1 MDVKTELPELISR
14 LKSLEQGCEDQC
26 LDLKMLKFDIHEN
39 EMKLFNEFHS
49 YYFKNDPKNPR
60 DPRVIHAIKQFCGL
74 MGVPYSFFA
83 KNPEYMRR
91 DMVSCWLPSLRS
103 EKSSVLAKLRS
114 MSLEKGGYIIRA
126 ILPVEYTNLTNS
138 QVMDAMSREV
148 LDDYR
153 IDFVIG
159 DERDEL
165 VLHIRLIA
173 KEEFEVC
180 GEKCSVGFSVVC
192 SELGASALTVDTLLY
207 RGQSKGSLL
216 ASYGGES
223 FFSFEYSK
231 IQKKD
236 LQSLFPPLMIHLREK
251 LTDIKQRIQQAK
263 EQTQK
268 KENTHDLLRS
278 LKLIKGLNDKFHT
291 MLFQELEKDDTVKT
305 RWDFVNKMAI
315 IAKDFDVTKRLK
327 IERTAGNLLDLNF
340 PKN

>member
-1 MDVKTELPELISR
+1 
-14 LKSLEQGCEDQC
+14 
-26 LDLKMLKFDIHEN
+26 MLKFEIHEN
-39 EMKLFNEFHS
+39 EMKLFNDFHN

-60 DPRVIHAIKQFCGL
+60 DARIIHAIKQFCGL
-74 MGVPYSFFA
+74 MGLPYSFFA

-91 DMVSCWLPSLRS
+91 DMVSCWLPSLKP
-103 EKSSVLAKLRS
+103 EKSSIMAKLRS
-114 MSLEKGGYIIRA
+114 TKEKENYIIRA
-126 ILPVEYTNLTNS
+126 ILPVEYTNITNS
-138 QVMDAMSREV
+138 QVMDAVAREV

-159 DERDEL
+159 DEKDEL
-165 VLHIRLIA
+165 VLHVRFIS

-192 SELGASALTVDTLLY
+192 SELGASPLTVDTLLY

-231 IQKKD
+231 IQKTD
-236 LQSLFPPLMIHLREK
+236 LQNLFPPLITHLGEK
-251 LTDIKQRIQQAK
+251 LTDIKQKIQEAK
-263 EQTQK
+263 EHIQK
-268 KENTHDLLRS
+268 KENIQELLRS
-278 LKLIKGLNDKFHT
+278 LRLVKGLNDKFHT

-315 IAKDFDVTKRLK
+315 IAKDFDVAKRLK
-327 IERTAGNLLDLNF
+327 IERTAGNLLDLIF
-340 PKN
+340 RKN